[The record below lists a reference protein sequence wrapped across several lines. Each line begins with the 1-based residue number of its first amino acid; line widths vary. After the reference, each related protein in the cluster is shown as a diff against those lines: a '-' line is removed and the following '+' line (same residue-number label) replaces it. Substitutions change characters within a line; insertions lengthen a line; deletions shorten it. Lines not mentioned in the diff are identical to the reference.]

1 LSLEKKKKTKTMIL
15 QNKLSIK
22 SWAEEDRPREKL
34 MHKGKNQLSDA
45 ELIAIILGSGSRN
58 ESALT
63 LAQKILKSVENN
75 LNDLGKCTLSELQR
89 FKGVGEAKAI
99 IIAAAM
105 ELGRRRQLSD
115 IKKKPKITSSKNAF
129 DIVAPLLIDLPYEEF
144 WLILLN
150 RSNLVIAKEKISTGG
165 VSGTVVDAKLIFSK
179 ALDHLA
185 SSVILM
191 HNHPSGNLKP
201 SQADIDITKKLKR
214 AGETLDIAVLDHL
227 IVAEGGY
234 FSFADEGLVF

>member
-1 LSLEKKKKTKTMIL
+1 MIL

-99 IIAAAM
+99 SIAAAM